1 MNDDLDMIHYDIL
14 REPQGSDKPQ
24 GEKAKVTLRKAA
36 MLAEYYF
43 LAGDKQKAATLLRQ
57 LGHKDKHIKKF
68 LKKVEEIS
76 HTEEMEEVS
85 EVLKGRIAQ
94 KYLNWILRIIYE
106 KQTQVIFRLR
116 K

>member
-1 MNDDLDMIHYDIL
+1 MVEDLDMIHYDIL
-14 REPQGSDKPQ
+14 REPQGRDKPR
-24 GEKAKVTLRKAA
+24 GEKAKITLRKAA

-43 LAGDKQKAATLLRQ
+43 LAGDKQKAETLLRQ

-85 EVLKGRIAQ
+85 EVLKGRIAK
-94 KYLNWILRIIYE
+94 KYLNWISMHREVLN
-106 KQTQVIFRLR
+106 V
-116 K
+116 

>member
-1 MNDDLDMIHYDIL
+1 MIDDSDMIRYGIL
-14 REPQGSDKPQ
+14 REPQGKNKPQ
-24 GEKAKVTLRKAA
+24 GEKAKMVLLKCA
-36 MLAEYYF
+36 MLAEYF
-43 LAGDKQKAATLLRQ
+43 FFTGDKQKAETLLRQ

-85 EVLKGRIAQ
+85 EVLKGRIAK
-94 KYLNWILRIIYE
+94 KYLNWISRIIYE
-106 KQTQVIFRLR
+106 KQ

>member
-14 REPQGSDKPQ
+14 REPQGRDKPQ

-43 LAGDKQKAATLLRQ
+43 LAGDKQKAETLLRQ

-85 EVLKGRIAQ
+85 EVLKGRIAK
-94 KYLNWILRIIYE
+94 KYLNWISRII
-106 KQTQVIFRLR
+106 IA
-116 K
+116 

>member
-1 MNDDLDMIHYDIL
+1 MIEDLDMIHYEIL
-14 REPQGSDKPQ
+14 KEPEGKDKPQ
-24 GEKAKVTLRKAA
+24 GEKAKMTLRKGA

-43 LAGDKQKAATLLRQ
+43 LTGDKQKAETLLRQ

-85 EVLKGRIAQ
+85 EVLKGRIAK
-94 KYLNWILRIIYE
+94 KYLN
-106 KQTQVIFRLR
+106 
-116 K
+116 

>member
-1 MNDDLDMIHYDIL
+1 MSDDLDMIHYEIL
-14 REPQGSDKPQ
+14 QEPQGRNNKPQ
-24 GEKAKVTLRKAA
+24 GEKAKIALRKCA

-43 LAGDKQKAATLLRQ
+43 LAGDKQKAETLLRQ

-94 KYLNWILRIIYE
+94 RYLN
-106 KQTQVIFRLR
+106 
-116 K
+116 

>member
-1 MNDDLDMIHYDIL
+1 MIDDLNMIHYEIL
-14 REPQGSDKPQ
+14 REPQGRDKPQ
-24 GEKAKVTLRKAA
+24 GEKAKIAFRKCA

-43 LAGDKQKAATLLRQ
+43 LTGDKQKAETLLRQ

-85 EVLKGRIAQ
+85 EVLKGRIAK
-94 KYLNWILRIIYE
+94 KYLNWISRII
-106 KQTQVIFRLR
+106 IA
-116 K
+116 